1 MVFGIKIDK
10 YVYAGK
16 ISKDMILGDTSE
28 IIIDQFNR
36 VIVRNKIRYSIAP
49 KENGEVVYEI
59 VRENLTP
66 ENAKQIID
74 IADKIKNSGF
84 YK

>member
-36 VIVRNKIRYSIAP
+36 VIVRTMY
-49 KENGEVVYEI
+49 
-59 VRENLTP
+59 
-66 ENAKQIID
+66 
-74 IADKIKNSGF
+74 IKKDRFIPPHPF
-84 YK
+84 YM